1 MFWVFAESW
10 ISHGIRRIFKRPD
23 ARPQTKE
30 MFIVGWTG
38 MRGLITLAAAISLPE
53 VLDNGQPFPQRDV
66 LIFLTFCVILLTL
79 VGQGLSLPFLIRKLG
94 LAGVA
99 GANVEERQ
107 ARRQVLMAAIDEIRG
122 LRNLDR
128 PEDDET
134 LADLLAHYEQRL
146 EAVNTTS
153 NPTTLVVPDYE
164 QYRRL
169 ESQVRAAER
178 STLLRMRDQ
187 NQVTDEVM
195 RKVERELD
203 LLDARQLSNRF

>member
-1 MFWVFAESW
+1 
-10 ISHGIRRIFKRPD
+10 
-23 ARPQTKE
+23 
-30 MFIVGWTG
+30 
-38 MRGLITLAAAISLPE
+38 
-53 VLDNGQPFPQRDV
+53 
-66 LIFLTFCVILLTL
+66 
-79 VGQGLSLPFLIRKLG
+79 LIRKLG